1 MQPFLFRLNSLQL
14 MQISVWNIVDYQE
27 HHHAQEKFGF
37 AMNMMQA
44 KRSNFLMI

>member
-1 MQPFLFRLNSLQL
+1 MLIGQPILTRCS
-14 MQISVWNIVDYQE
+14 ISVWNIVDYQE